1 MVLLGMS
8 HLKVIGIRYLMLVQ
22 EMVRKNE
29 HVDSPKIFPNSSFTI
44 INLPPIT
51 KTITYTLSSKRKA
64 LLEAKEN

>member
-29 HVDSPKIFPNSSFTI
+29 HVEFLKIFPNSSFTI

-51 KTITYTLSSKRKA
+51 KIITCTLSSKRKA

>member
-29 HVDSPKIFPNSSFTI
+29 HVEFLKIFPNSSFTS

-51 KTITYTLSSKRKA
+51 KIITCTLSLKRKA

>member
-29 HVDSPKIFPNSSFTI
+29 HVDSPKLYLNSSFTI

-51 KTITYTLSSKRKA
+51 KTITCTLSSKRKA
-64 LLEAKEN
+64 LPEVKEN